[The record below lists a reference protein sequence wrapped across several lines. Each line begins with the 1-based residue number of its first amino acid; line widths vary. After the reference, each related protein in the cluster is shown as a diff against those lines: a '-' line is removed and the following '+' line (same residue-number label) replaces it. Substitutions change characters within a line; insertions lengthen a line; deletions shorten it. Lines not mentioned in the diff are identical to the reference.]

1 MKNSLQDV
9 YNNGLFV
16 CLAVNICRYQMI
28 TGMRDSSGGG
38 YIGAIIRVDL
48 PKLLQI
54 S

>member
-1 MKNSLQDV
+1 M
-9 YNNGLFV
+9 

-28 TGMRDSSGGG
+28 TRMRDSSGGG
-38 YIGAIIRVDL
+38 CIGAIIREDI